1 MNSENLQII
10 FKNYVEKFDLMN
22 DPKHDETYKWEAVQH
37 FQDHWDIQVDDFGSM
52 FKTAVKATDNLINN
66 GVVQP
71 TNGIVELAKH
81 EPDTVR
87 SLFQVLYEDDQGD
100 LIVRQKR
107 IDEFVSTANLLLE
120 KYAPGKWKFAQNTR
134 TAIFY
139 LSLKDPDENYIY
151 KASQTSMFARC
162 VEYGNEIGSGQS
174 FKLQHYYF
182 LCDWLVNE
190 LRNAPVV
197 LEAHQKRFDRR
208 IWPDEKLHILA
219 YDIIYCAVSYGLY
232 ENTVIKSRDKKGQID
247 HERQQQACVIQP
259 QLFEIQSQL
268 DAVQEQLSQ
277 FDHLSFSNLKV
288 QHKRFGEGKVLAQEG
303 AILTIKFSDGE
314 KRLVLPDV
322 FVNQTMLTEDP
333 DIVEHYLQMNE
344 LQKSER
350 QLRIQAQA
358 LEIEMSK

>member
-1 MNSENLQII
+1 MNNENLQII
-10 FKNYVEKFDLMN
+10 FKNYVDKFDLMN
-22 DPKHDETYKWEAVQH
+22 DPNHNETYKWEAVQH
-37 FQDHWDIQVDDFGSM
+37 FQDHWDIQADDFGSM

-71 TNGIVELAKH
+71 TNGIIELAKH
-81 EPDTVR
+81 EPDAVR
-87 SLFQVLYEDDQGD
+87 ALFNSLYADDQGD
-100 LIVRQKR
+100 LIARQKR

-151 KASQTSMFARC
+151 KASQTSTFARC

-174 FKLQHYYF
+174 FRLKHFYF
-182 LCDWLVNE
+182 LCDWLVAE
-190 LRNAPVV
+190 LRKAPDV
-197 LEAHQKRFDRR
+197 LEVHQKRFDRR

-219 YDIIYCAVSYGLY
+219 YDIIYCAVNYGLY
-232 ENTVIKSRDKKGQID
+232 QNTVIKPRDKKGQLD
-247 HERQQQACVIQP
+247 HARQQRTRDIEP

-268 DAVQEQLSQ
+268 DAVHEQLSQ
-277 FDHLSFSNLKV
+277 FEHLSFAALKL
-288 QHKRFGEGKVLAQEG
+288 QHKRFGAGKVLAQDG
-303 AILTIKFSDGE
+303 PILTIKFSEGE

-322 FVNQTMLTEDP
+322 FANQTMLIEDP
-333 DIVEHYLQMNE
+333 DIVEHYLQMNV
-344 LQKSER
+344 LQKRER
-350 QLRIQAQA
+350 QLRIQSQA